1 MARLIARLAAAVGL
15 AVALAA
21 PAQAQA
27 QQSTARFYVDSVADS
42 TFSFRVAPS
51 DDWVRV
57 GATGRAVDPARR
69 DALVARFRVISLWGD
84 RATALVTGQTTFITV
99 NHIAVL
105 ERPERR
111 FFRDRAFWGGAV
123 FGVLLGIGG
132 GLLIGGG

>member
-1 MARLIARLAAAVGL
+1 MARLIARLAAVAGL
-15 AVALAA
+15 ALALAA
-21 PAQAQA
+21 PAEAQH
-27 QQSTARFYVDSVADS
+27 TTVRFYVDSVADS

-69 DALVARFRVISLWGD
+69 DALVARFRVISRWGD
-84 RATALVTGQTTFITV
+84 RATALVTGQTTFLTV

-111 FFRDRAFWGGAV
+111 FYRDRTFWGGAL
-123 FGVLLGIGG
+123 FGVLLGVGG